1 MRWHRIDDHLVER
14 AVRNPGWE
22 ESIGSGRINAW
33 IAVGERFL
41 RVTYREEPDRL
52 VVITAVFKRLPQE
65 RSGR

>member
-14 AVRNPGWE
+14 AVRAASWE
-22 ESIGSGRINAW
+22 ESIGAGRINGW

-52 VVITAVFKRLPQE
+52 VVITAVFKRLPRE